1 VELVG
6 ESRALGQPG
15 ADGVDR
21 LARRAGTL
29 EREPGAHAGAGLA
42 TNGNLLVDR
51 ILSRVAARPMAVKR
65 HRVCNTRRG
74 IDTSTAAGQLV
85 PGVLASIPVFE
96 RARIQERIRAGL
108 SRAKAHGT
116 RLGRRRSVI
125 GKETVVCRFTCAC
138 ENRQVPGVNPL
149 QEMGTEAWHG
159 WSQHREQRQLEKQA
173 AATASNGRCSDDGAN
188 VLEFQ
193 HDDCGWL
200 AGPTKCLGRCWNA
213 VRK

>member
-1 VELVG
+1 VNLEPLV
-6 ESRALGQPG
+6 SRAPMELT
-15 ADGVDR
+15 A
-21 LARRAGTL
+21 
-29 EREPGAHAGAGLA
+29 
-42 TNGNLLVDR
+42 
-51 ILSRVAARPMAVKR
+51 SRVAPELWSVSPARMPAQAWRPMATSWSIGSCLVLLLDQWQS
-65 HRVCNTRRG
+65 RG
-74 IDTSTAAGQLV
+74 IAFVTLGEGIATSTAAGQLV